1 MTSKEEA
8 LERLILAGIVG
19 STAYGLA
26 GPDSDVDRLGV
37 YAAPTI
43 QFHGLRPPTG
53 KQASVVVTDPSDA
66 TYHEAGK
73 LASLCLG
80 GNPTV
85 MELLWLPEYEVITAL
100 GKDLINI
107 RNSFLSAKRVRNAY
121 LGYATDQ
128 FKLLE
133 RRGDGSFS
141 SDTRKRT
148 AKHARHLMRLCHQG
162 FILYSSGRLVIRLEN
177 PQAFKDFGESVSS
190 GDIQLAR
197 DLILTYE
204 EKFND
209 TETVLPDKPDEAV
222 VEKWLH
228 KVRAVNL

>member
-43 QFHGLRPPTG
+43 QFHGLHPPTG
-53 KQASVVVTDPSDA
+53 KQASVVVTNPSDA

-85 MELLWLPEYEVITAL
+85 MELLWLPEYEKITSL
-100 GKDLINI
+100 GRDLIMI
-107 RNSFLSAKRVRNAY
+107 RNAFLSAKKVRDSY
-121 LGYATDQ
+121 LGYATAQ
-128 FKLLE
+128 FTRLE
-133 RRGDGSFS
+133 RREDGSFS

-162 FILYSSGRLVIRLEN
+162 FILYSSGRLVIKLEN
-177 PQAFKDFGESVSS
+177 PQAFKDFGEIVAS
-190 GDIQLAR
+190 GDIEAAR
-197 DLILTYE
+197 DMISTYE

-209 TETVLPDKPDEAV
+209 TEPLIPEKADEAA
-222 VEKWLH
+222 VERWLH

>member
-1 MTSKEEA
+1 MTSKEDVFK
-8 LERLILAGIVG
+8 RLVLAGIVG

-43 QFHGLRPPTG
+43 QFHGLHPPIG
-53 KQASVVVTDPSDA
+53 KQASVVVTNPSDA

-73 LASLCLG
+73 LAHLCLG

-85 MELLWLPEYEVITAL
+85 MELLWLPEYETITPL
-100 GKDLINI
+100 GRDLIMI
-107 RNSFLSAKRVRNAY
+107 RNEFLSAKKVRDSY
-121 LGYATDQ
+121 LGYATAQ
-128 FKLLE
+128 FNRLE
-133 RRGDGSFS
+133 RREDGSFS

-197 DLILTYE
+197 DLISTYE

-209 TETVLPDKPDEAV
+209 TETVLPERPDETV

-228 KVRAVNL
+228 KVRSVNL